1 MRTESIDLY
10 PYSELSDKAKE
21 KALEWWQNAHSEHN
35 GGCFEAEEICDS
47 MIKCM
52 EAAGLKILDLEV
64 GWNRGSYVVIQEF
77 AGGNLIGKRAY
88 AWLENNLLNQ
98 FRVPY
103 LPAEIKKNKRYG
115 NRPGEVRSCPFTG
128 VCYDEDMIDSL
139 KNSIKKGYSVYEA
152 FKQLPRVAC
161 KLIDEETEIEMSEPY
176 FADHADAN
184 NFEFTIDGHFWK
196 GV

>member
-1 MRTESIDLY
+1 
-10 PYSELSDKAKE
+10 
-21 KALEWWQNAHSEHN
+21 
-35 GGCFEAEEICDS
+35 
-47 MIKCM
+47 
-52 EAAGLKILDLEV
+52 
-64 GWNRGSYVVIQEF
+64 
-77 AGGNLIGKRAY
+77 
-88 AWLENNLLNQ
+88 
-98 FRVPY
+98 
-103 LPAEIKKNKRYG
+103 
-115 NRPGEVRSCPFTG
+115 
-128 VCYDEDMIDSL
+128 MIDSL